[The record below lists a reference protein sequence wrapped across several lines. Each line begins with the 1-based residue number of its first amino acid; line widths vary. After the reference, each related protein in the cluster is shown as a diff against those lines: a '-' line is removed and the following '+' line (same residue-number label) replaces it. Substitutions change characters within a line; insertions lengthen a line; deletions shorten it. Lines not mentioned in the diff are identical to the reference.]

1 MRSTNFSPDRWNL
14 IPMEPHMNASFRRWN
29 IVIISV
35 LAALVFGVFIAAIM
49 PRLEGSPF
57 AAGKVA
63 LKQLTGGA
71 ARGFALHGVQIEN
84 LTPAIAHQ
92 LGIPATAFGVVVT
105 SVRPSTAAAAA
116 GVERGDVIHE
126 VNRKLVHDVAE
137 YDRALAGTDNQMI
150 FLLVNRRGR
159 THFIVVSSQ

>member
-1 MRSTNFSPDRWNL
+1 
-14 IPMEPHMNASFRRWN
+14 
-29 IVIISV
+29 V
-35 LAALVFGVFIAAIM
+35 LAALVSGVFIAAIM

-71 ARGFALHGVQIEN
+71 ARGSVLHGVQIEN

-92 LGIPATAFGVVVT
+92 LGIPASAFGVVVT

-150 FLLVNRRGR
+150 FLLVNRQGR
-159 THFIVVSSQ
+159 THFIVVSLRTS